1 MANELTAERVAVLAA
16 AARVHLDTAT
26 AARVARTVSPTVG
39 QFSTPDIV
47 VPFEIEPATFVVVQ
61 HRDARR

>member
-39 QFSTPDIV
+39 QFPTPDV

>member
-1 MANELTAERVAVLAA
+1 MANELTAEGVAILAA
-16 AARVHLDTAT
+16 AAGVHVDTAT
-26 AARVARTVSPTVG
+26 AARVARAVNPTVG
-39 QFSTPDIV
+39 RFLAPDVV

>member
-1 MANELTAERVAVLAA
+1 MANELTAEGVAILATA
-16 AARVHLDTAT
+16 AGVHLDATT

-39 QFSTPDIV
+39 RFSAPDIV
-47 VPFEIEPATFVVVQ
+47 VPFEVEPATFVVVQ